1 MPQILTAVVALAM
14 LLAQP
19 AAPLIQSVDLAVPVA
34 PVGFRQSGRMHLAYE
49 LHITNFLQTEVS
61 LAAVTVRDGDGQ
73 VLAQYNDTWL
83 QRRMTRPGLP
93 NSHPTPHLVAPG
105 LRAIVNLWVALPP
118 GTAFVKSMSHTV
130 ELDVIRPA
138 ETIRTRAIGGAVTPA
153 YWPVPE
159 LDAPLRGGPWIAI
172 YDPMLKGGHRTA
184 IYTLDGR
191 ARIPGRFAIDFISFP
206 QSGALPAARAADSN
220 GFGAEVLAVA
230 DGTITIA
237 VDGVPDAAPPPIPL
251 EQASGNHIA
260 IDVGEGRFAFYEHLQ
275 LGSVGVKAGDRVTR
289 GQVIARDTNMAVPG
303 ALIRSEGSRDATGVT
318 DADGNPLT
326 TNYGE
331 YLLPLATEMPRVE
344 IIHHETPSPHTVFGQ
359 KGSGESGYL
368 GAPAAVARFPRI
380 ATVLAQVQARPGAEW
395 SLPQLAR
402 AAGMSRTNFAVAFHE
417 IMGEAP
423 MHYVTRLRMLE
434 AKLLL
439 ENAGTTVAESNAAVA
454 RQADVVILDTVDA
467 DPMKPGVLLS
477 ERGSRSSAQNL
488 INVAISR
495 ARGKLVI
502 VADVRYFQ
510 QRAPES
516 VVSRMI
522 ARALDVGC
530 RETLA

>member
-34 PVGFRQSGRMHLAYE
+34 PVGVRQSGRMHLAYE

-289 GQVIARDTNMAVPG
+289 GQVIARLGSSGSSSIGPHLHFHVSDASATLAAEGAPFVFRQFTTVGRFASLG
-303 ALIRSEGSRDATGVT
+303 ALT
-318 DADGNPLT
+318 
-326 TNYGE
+326 
-331 YLLPLATEMPRVE
+331 
-344 IIHHETPSPHTVFGQ
+344 
-359 KGSGESGYL
+359 SGENWLPSGSAEVRR
-368 GAPAAVARFPRI
+368 GERPEPVTVIHFP
-380 ATVLAQVQARPGAEW
+380 
-395 SLPQLAR
+395 
-402 AAGMSRTNFAVAFHE
+402 
-417 IMGEAP
+417 
-423 MHYVTRLRMLE
+423 
-434 AKLLL
+434 
-439 ENAGTTVAESNAAVA
+439 
-454 RQADVVILDTVDA
+454 
-467 DPMKPGVLLS
+467 
-477 ERGSRSSAQNL
+477 
-488 INVAISR
+488 
-495 ARGKLVI
+495 
-502 VADVRYFQ
+502 
-510 QRAPES
+510 
-516 VVSRMI
+516 
-522 ARALDVGC
+522 
-530 RETLA
+530 